1 MPLDAFLDLS
11 PKVTGE
17 SAVASHKGWIELT
30 SFEYGI
36 GDSGGGPT
44 DISEDLAQA
53 QDEDERRKLLASA
66 QQSREGKF
74 KSVTFS
80 KYVDRA
86 SPQLFKFCALYN
98 TSDKAGTAQ
107 LPEAVVHLCRYTG
120 KADTKNFV
128 TYGSLQF
135 ENCNIQSITIKVQE
149 NGVTSE
155 DIQMS
160 YDKVSFVYNET
171 ASTGSATGSKTRFA
185 WDVQLNTEW
194 SGAPS

>member
-17 SAVASHKGWIELT
+17 STVASHKGWIELT

-36 GDSGGGPT
+36 GDSGGAPE
-44 DISEDLAQA
+44 DISEELAQA
-53 QDEDERRKLLASA
+53 DEDERRKILASA
-66 QQSREGKF
+66 QRGREGKF

-98 TSDKAGTAQ
+98 TAEKAGVAQ
-107 LPEAVVHLCRYTG
+107 LPKAVVHLCRYTG

-135 ENCNIQSITIKVQE
+135 ENCNIQTITIKVSD

-171 ASTGSATGSKTRFA
+171 GSGGGTTGSKTRFA
-185 WDVQLNTEW
+185 WDVQLNKEW
-194 SGAPS
+194 SGAPT